1 MRSFFNPLLFFI
13 YLFFVISFFHLH
25 VTDSSSSLV
34 QRLCHNDESNAL
46 LQFKDSFII
55 DRSASDESSAYPKV
69 SSWRLQGENG
79 DCCSWD
85 GIECD
90 ENTGHVIGLKLNSSC
105 LFGSFNSN
113 STLFLLSHLQK
124 LDLSDNHFNSS
135 EIPSGFG
142 HLTELTY
149 LDLSHS
155 VLSGQIPSE
164 ISQLSNLVFLSLN
177 MPPLEDPLKLCKPDL
192 KSLVHNLTHLK
203 ELDLGYVVMN
213 SINALQT
220 LSNMTSL
227 TSIGLE
233 SCSLQ
238 GEFPERIF
246 HFPNLTRLKLAWNK
260 DLRGKL
266 PEFHFC
272 SPLKVIDVSNTSF
285 FGEVPFSI
293 GNLDS
298 LEQLDISLCNFQ
310 GFIPS
315 SFENLTQLKY
325 LDLSNNNF
333 TARTLSS
340 LPVVGKL
347 TKLTVLE
354 LKAINLYGEIPSE
367 LFKLTQLQTLDLSS
381 NKLDGLIPSSISK
394 LKNIEY
400 LSFYSNKLSGPMEL
414 EMFLMLKKLKRL
426 LLSYNNLT
434 VLTSNISA
442 NASLELLG
450 LASCNLDKFPDFLKN
465 QESLEWL
472 DLSHNHISGQIPQW
486 FWNTSVNTL
495 DYLNLSFNSLTG
507 FDQHSV
513 VLPWEHL
520 RTLDLR
526 FNMLEGSLP
535 IPAKSMY
542 TLFYLASNNKF
553 VGEIPPLICSQS
565 SLQVLDLS
573 NNNLS
578 GVLPQ
583 GLGNLSNSLV
593 VLNLRN
599 NSFHGHIPQTFTNEC
614 QLKSIDI
621 GHNQL
626 HGQVARSLANC
637 KMLEFLDLENN
648 HIYEIFPSWLG
659 NLPELRV
666 LSLSSNKF
674 HGVIGDPAF
683 GFEFPNI
690 HVIDLSHN
698 SFQGRLPYEYFRS
711 WKALKVIDV
720 NQHAEYMQESMVR
733 ISYFL
738 GMYDDAGYHY
748 SLAIHNKGMERI
760 YSKISKALKAID
772 FSYNN
777 FEGEIP
783 TSIGNLKGLHLLDFS
798 NNNLSGQIPSSLKEL
813 KNLES
818 LELSSNKLS
827 GHIPQELKQL
837 KFLEFF
843 NVSHN
848 HLIGPIPRGVQFD
861 TFQNDSYEG
870 NVGLCGTPLSKPCG
884 NTKTSS
890 KAPSTTF
897 GKDQNVRSQDG
908 FVWKIIVAMGFGSG
922 LVVGFIIECNKIFI
936 KNWFVKTF
944 RRQPFRKRIS
954 SKGK

>member
-1 MRSFFNPLLFFI
+1 MRSFFNLVLFFI

-25 VTDSSSSLV
+25 VTHSSSSLV
-34 QRLCHNDESNAL
+34 QRLCHNDESYAL

-69 SSWRLQGENG
+69 SSWRLGGENG

-155 VLSGQIPSE
+155 
-164 ISQLSNLVFLSLN
+164 
-177 MPPLEDPLKLCKPDL
+177 
-192 KSLVHNLTHLK
+192 
-203 ELDLGYVVMN
+203 
-213 SINALQT
+213 
-220 LSNMTSL
+220 
-227 TSIGLE
+227 
-233 SCSLQ
+233 

-272 SPLKVIDVSNTSF
+272 SPLK
-285 FGEVPFSI
+285 
-293 GNLDS
+293 
-298 LEQLDISLCNFQ
+298 

-315 SFENLTQLKY
+315 SLENLTQLKY

-400 LSFYSNKLSGPMEL
+400 LGFYGNNLSGPMEL

-434 VLTSNISA
+434 VLTSNISS

-486 FWNTSVNTL
+486 LWNTSVNTL

-507 FDQHSV
+507 FDRHSV

-553 VGEIPPLICSQS
+553 VGEISPLICSQS

-583 GLGNLSNSLV
+583 CLGNLSDSLV

-599 NSFHGHIPQTFTNEC
+599 NSFHGHIPQTFTDEC

-637 KMLEFLDLENN
+637 KMLEFLDFENN
-648 HIYEIFPSWLG
+648 HMYEIFPSWLG

-674 HGVIGDPAF
+674 HGEIGDPAF

-698 SFQGRLPYEYFRS
+698 SFQGRLPYEYFQS

-720 NQHAEYMQESMVR
+720 DQQAAYMQESMVR
-733 ISYFL
+733 IAYSF
-738 GMYDDAGYHY
+738 GMYDDANYHY
-748 SLAIHNKGMERI
+748 SLTINNKGIERM
-760 YSKISKALKAID
+760 YSEISKALKAID

-818 LELSSNKLS
+818 LELSYNKFS

-837 KFLEFF
+837 NFLEFF

-848 HLIGPIPRGVQFD
+848 HLIGPIPQGVQFD
-861 TFQNDSYEG
+861 TFQNDSYKG
-870 NVGLCGTPLSKPCG
+870 NVGLCGPPLSKPCG

-890 KAPSTTF
+890 KAPSTTV

-908 FVWKIIVAMGFGSG
+908 FVWKIIVTMGFGSG
-922 LVVGFIIECNKIFI
+922 LVVGVIIECNKIFI

-944 RRQPFRKRIS
+944 RRQHFRKGVC
-954 SKGK
+954 KGRK